1 MDLNSTRCRIGVAA
15 VGAGGL
21 GHTLSLNDQ
30 VRESLTSSEKLR
42 SILPR
47 ITIGLG
53 VVLIAVGAIAY
64 VATGFAS
71 WTALIPAILG
81 AIILICGLI
90 GLKNQ
95 KLGVHIALV
104 VAILGIFGTSMNVV
118 QIGALIA
125 GDAERPAAVVTS
137 IITFVL
143 LIVYVIMGI
152 RSFIAAR
159 RWKTAAQTE
168 SARQ

>member
-1 MDLNSTRCRIGVAA
+1 MVVSKDDFDQALIQELRTRA
-15 VGAGGL
+15 
-21 GHTLSLNDQ
+21 
-30 VRESLTSSEKLR
+30 SLTSIENLR
-42 SILPR
+42 SIMPR
-47 ITIGLG
+47 VTIGLSI
-53 VVLIAVGAIAY
+53 VLIAVGAIAY
-64 VATGFAS
+64 VATAFAS

-81 AIILICGLI
+81 AVILVCGLI

-95 KLGVHIALV
+95 KLGIHIALV
-104 VAILGIFGTSMNVV
+104 VAILGIVGAGMNVM

-143 LIVYVIMGI
+143 LIVYVIMGV

-159 RWKTAAQTE
+159 RWKNSAQAETAQ
-168 SARQ
+168 Q